1 MSGVI
6 NQERAEY
13 TKNLAQWYIVQTQCT
28 DLLRAGFSPTV
39 IAYELKIKTGRINR
53 LVRSLK
59 KDPYFVEQIP
69 ALNPEF
75 REYKFITK
83 LSLKSV
89 QDRADASLFALI
101 YSNITKRNIYEEVDI
116 WAVVDA
122 YRIFLQEIAPRT
134 AQQSVLQSV
143 NRAWN
148 IANSFVIGTGEF
160 DICPLCGEKYYIKLS
175 GPVQKKCPS
184 CCQKKNP
191 GYYAEMTDQP
201 REKIP
206 SSIND
211 DMAAGNKKGQAASGL
226 SPEKAFRKA
235 G

>member
-1 MSGVI
+1 MSCII
-6 NQERAEY
+6 NQERENY
-13 TKNLAQWYIVQTQCT
+13 TKNLAKWYIVQTQCT

-59 KDPYFVEQIP
+59 KDPDFVKQIP

-83 LSLKSV
+83 LSLKTA

-101 YSNITKRNIYEEVDI
+101 YSNISKRNIYDEIDI
-116 WAVVDA
+116 WSVVDT

-134 AQQSVLQSV
+134 AQQTVLQSV

-148 IANSFVIGTGEF
+148 IANSFVTGAGEF
-160 DICPLCGEKYYIKLS
+160 DICPVCGEKYYIKLS

-191 GYYAEMTDQP
+191 
-201 REKIP
+201 
-206 SSIND
+206 SH
-211 DMAAGNKKGQAASGL
+211 AAGNKKGQAVSEL
-226 SPEKAFRKA
+226 SCEQSQLKKA